1 MLDKEIVFEIIRIK
15 KELFIKYHKNDEYL
29 LFLSSAKDFILEMN
43 HYRNM
48 YIEIDKIID
57 QYEEMMWDALI
68 LRAEEICSRKR

>member
-1 MLDKEIVFEIIRIK
+1 MERIMLDKEIVFEIIRIK

-48 YIEIDKIID
+48 YIE
-57 QYEEMMWDALI
+57 WDALI

>member
-15 KELFIKYHKNDEYL
+15 KELFIKYHKNDEYP
-29 LFLSSAKDFILEMN
+29 LFLSSARDFILGIN

-57 QYEEMMWDALI
+57 QYEEMIWDAII
-68 LRAEEICSRKR
+68 LRAEEICSKKR